1 MTLPPLAN
9 LPQWQRVQTLDKSR
23 YPRPF
28 LKDQIPVLP
37 PTNSSGPSSYVLQG
51 ESDSPDAAAAAA
63 AAAADGMDPLQ
74 RLHHMERSMEFLKRQ
89 HHEVLFSLHQEIDD
103 LKRENKELHFKV
115 IMIMA
120 RGSSPKKE
128 SSSSSIKSE
137 GDLIVGNSQLQ
148 TQKIDQL
155 KMLYMDDKVKELT
168 AAVQEA
174 RSRNAYLQ
182 RLLKEALE
190 KRPPSQEAGQQ
201 TSPADQKR
209 PSPPVPVSMNPLQV
223 QGPTDTQ
230 PRAPTLEECEVII
243 RHLQE
248 HSDRQSLE
256 LSQLK
261 SDLKDVL
268 YSHKWTPDAY
278 LLAKAYVAEDDQ
290 SAGDGKLPRISLKN
304 QTKKIPDSAFNQNS
318 FSLPPLTQTMGN
330 KVVERQKRVEA
341 VKRARQQQHKEVIL

>member
-1 MTLPPLAN
+1 MASPVMSMTLPPLAN
-9 LPQWQRVQTLDKSR
+9 LPQWQRVQSLDKAR

-28 LKDQIPVLP
+28 LKDQIPILP
-37 PTNSSGPSSYVLQG
+37 PTNSSGASSFVLHADS
-51 ESDSPDAAAAAA
+51 ESLDAGGSDASAV
-63 AAAADGMDPLQ
+63 DPLQ

-115 IMIMA
+115 IMA

-128 SSSSSIKSE
+128 SSSSSMKSE
-137 GDLIVGNSQLQ
+137 GEIMLGSTQLQ
-148 TQKIDQL
+148 AQKLDQL
-155 KMLYMDDKVKELT
+155 KMLYMEDKVKELT
-168 AAVQEA
+168 AAVQDS
-174 RSRNAYLQ
+174 RGRNAYLQ
-182 RLLKEALE
+182 RLLKDAVE

-201 TSPADQKR
+201 TSPTDQKG

-223 QGPTDTQ
+223 QGPNDTQ

-248 HSDRQSLE
+248 HSERQSLE

-278 LLAKAYVAEDDQ
+278 LLAKAYVADEDP
-290 SAGDGKLPRISLKN
+290 SAGDSKLPRISLKN
-304 QTKKIPDSAFNQNS
+304 QSKKIPEAAFSQTS

-330 KVVERQKRVEA
+330 KVAERQKRVEA
-341 VKRARQQQHKEVIL
+341 VKRARQQRKEVIL